1 MIHQLKILLP
11 IRGSCPLRQQ
21 VAKWSKRLHF
31 VSLRMTYQKKE
42 PHRLGRVPKRF
53 LSGSAEN

>member
-42 PHRLGRVPKRF
+42 PRRGYRQ
-53 LSGSAEN
+53 GS